1 MLQRAR
7 SNPACRALALA
18 LVVFLTSLGAQA
30 AGHRPLRTE
39 TFPWQL
45 RAACPLCPALL
56 PNAALQE
63 PPRES
68 ASRIPTAQE
77 IDSVLRELSA
87 VTGFRVRRQLPF
99 ELITR
104 DQVNKYLK
112 EQIRQSVKPDEIRAE
127 EVTLK
132 KFGFAPADF
141 DLRQTTIDLL
151 TEQAAAFYDFHR
163 KKLFISDWATVNM
176 RDAAL
181 IHELAH
187 ALADQNFPIQKYL
200 SKTNNDSEASMA
212 REAVVEGQASWLM
225 LEVTARRSGR
235 SLADPETARRLM
247 ATDAD
252 SSDSEYPVFSKA
264 PLYLRRTLLFPY
276 DDGERFQQ
284 AIFLHDGKPAFA
296 RVFRQAPVS
305 TAQIM
310 HPDRYFSGAMP
321 TSPDLPKPL
330 KHAKPFVEGQLGE
343 LETRI
348 LLEQYAG
355 ADLADSLGPRLKGS
369 DYRID
374 ELKASHR
381 MTLLYLSDWSDE
393 DAATRYFDAYQKVL
407 RAKWKQ
413 IEVTVQDDA
422 HFSGKSEDG
431 YFTLERD
438 GVRILSREGFTNPP
452 VTEP

>member
-1 MLQRAR
+1 MLPRAR
-7 SNPACRALALA
+7 SHWSGRVAALALTVL
-18 LVVFLTSLGAQA
+18 LVFPGLPACPGAQA
-30 AGHRPLRTE
+30 AP
-39 TFPWQL
+39 
-45 RAACPLCPALL
+45 
-56 PNAALQE
+56 LQE
-63 PPRES
+63 S
-68 ASRIPTAQE
+68 APRIPTAAE

-104 DQVNKYLK
+104 DEVNKYLK

-141 DLRQTTIDLL
+141 DLKQTTIDLL

-200 SKTNNDSEASMA
+200 SKANNDSEASLA

-225 LEVTARRSGR
+225 LEVTARRGGR
-235 SLADPETARRLM
+235 SLADPDTARELM
-247 ATDAD
+247 AVDSDASD
-252 SSDSEYPVFSKA
+252 SSYPVFNEA

-284 AIFLHDGKPAFA
+284 AIFLHDGKTAFTK
-296 RVFRQAPVS
+296 VFRQAPAS

-310 HPDRYFSGAMP
+310 HPDRYFSGDAP
-321 TSPDLPKPL
+321 VSPDLPKPL
-330 KHAKPFVEGQLGE
+330 KHARPFVEGQLGE

-355 ADLADSLGPRLKGS
+355 ADLADALGPRLKGS

-374 ELKASHR
+374 EVKPGRR

-393 DAATRYFDAYQKVL
+393 DSAARYFDAYRKIL

-413 IEVTVQDDA
+413 IEVTAQDPA
-422 HFSGKSEDG
+422 RFSGKSEDG
-431 YFTLERD
+431 YFTLVRN
-438 GVRILSREGFTNPP
+438 GIRILSQEGFTDPP
-452 VTEP
+452 R

>member
-1 MLQRAR
+1 MFQRAK
-7 SNPACRALALA
+7 SNPSGRAVAILLIV
-18 LVVFLTSLGAQA
+18 LLTSLGAQA
-30 AGHRPLRTE
+30 AGRGSLRTE

-45 RAACPLCPALL
+45 RAGCPLCAELL
-56 PNAALQE
+56 ASASWQE
-63 PPRES
+63 P
-68 ASRIPTAQE
+68 ASRVPTAEE

-87 VTGFRVRRQLPF
+87 VTGFRIRHQLPF

-141 DLRQTTIDLL
+141 DLKQTTIDLL

-200 SKTNNDSEASMA
+200 AKANNDSEASMA

-225 LEVTARRSGR
+225 LEVTARRGGR
-235 SLADPETARRLM
+235 SLADPETARQLM
-247 ATDAD
+247 ATDSD

-284 AIFLHDGKPAFA
+284 AIFLRDGKPAFA
-296 RVFRQAPVS
+296 RVFRQAPAS
-305 TAQIM
+305 TAQII
-310 HPDRYFSGAMP
+310 HPDRYFSGDMP

-355 ADLADSLGPRLKGS
+355 ADLADSLGPGS
-369 DYRID
+369 RAPTT
-374 ELKASHR
+374 AS
-381 MTLLYLSDWSDE
+381 M
-393 DAATRYFDAYQKVL
+393 
-407 RAKWKQ
+407 
-413 IEVTVQDDA
+413 
-422 HFSGKSEDG
+422 KS
-431 YFTLERD
+431 
-438 GVRILSREGFTNPP
+438 NP
-452 VTEP
+452 VTA